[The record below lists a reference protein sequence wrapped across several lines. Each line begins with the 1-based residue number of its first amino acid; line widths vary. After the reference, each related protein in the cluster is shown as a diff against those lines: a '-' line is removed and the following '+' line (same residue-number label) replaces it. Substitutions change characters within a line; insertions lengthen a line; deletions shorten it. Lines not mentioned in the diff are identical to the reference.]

1 METDRYLKHRLHMV
15 DTQIKARGIHTPE
28 VLQAFI
34 DVPRHRFVTTHDQA
48 WAYGDH
54 PLSIGM
60 HQTISQPYIVALM
73 TNALAVTPEDHVLEI
88 GTGSG
93 YQTAILACL
102 AKKVYTIE
110 RIESLQ
116 RQARTVLDELGYDQI
131 SYKVGN
137 GFSGWV
143 EHAPYDAI
151 VVTAAPEDVPKNLV
165 EQLKEGGRLVI
176 PIGSRFM
183 QMLFCFVKRDN
194 QLHRNFLCHCR
205 FVEMIRDDTNSKHD

>member
-1 METDRYLKHRLHMV
+1 MDSDRFFKQRLQMV
-15 DTQIKARGIHTPE
+15 ETQIKARGIHAPAL
-28 VLQAFI
+28 LQAFI
-34 DVPRHRFVTTHDQA
+34 DVPRHRFVPDHDQP
-48 WAYGDH
+48 WAYGDY

-73 TNALAVTPEDHVLEI
+73 TDALSLTSEDRVLEI

-102 AKKVYTIE
+102 AKEVYTIE
-110 RIESLQ
+110 RIDSLQ
-116 RQARTVLDELGYDQI
+116 LKARTVLDELGYDQI

-137 GFSGWV
+137 GFSGWA

-165 EQLKEGGRLVI
+165 DQLKEGGRLVI

-183 QMLFCFVKRDN
+183 QVLFCFVKRDD
-194 QLHRNFLCHCR
+194 QLQKTFLCHCR
-205 FVEMIRDDTNSKHD
+205 FVEMIQDD